1 MVSPAPASVQT
12 QEMDSRPMGT
22 SAMAWLARTPAA
34 AYVDLLDA
42 AYLCLTPAGVDS
54 RGSFALVR

>member
-1 MVSPAPASVQT
+1 
-12 QEMDSRPMGT
+12 MGT
-22 SAMAWLARTPAA
+22 SAMAWLARTPTA